1 MKVIRPKER
10 RLRPRVSDVRQR
22 VKAYFDERRLL
33 KYIIYCGLGGF
44 FVGYVFI
51 TLLFF
56 PGFGRSAIV
65 TVPDVRGMTLS
76 AASRA
81 LDKAGLEYTRGTT
94 LNNPRMPAGR
104 VLSQV
109 PLPGQEAARGSNVRV
124 ILSAGPD
131 RRPVPSIEGMDKDDA
146 ISLLQRMGFQ
156 VRLRSVRNM
165 ADEGTLLGMEPR
177 AGTQVPMPGVVVLNL
192 SAGPPQVAAPSVLAA
207 TTDDAAARLESAGLR
222 LGRVSYDPE
231 SAEPRGTIVAQS
243 PEAGDSIRMGGA
255 VRVTVAG
262 PDPNPP
268 APVDSAAA
276 APPDSAAAADE
287 PAEPEPE
294 PAPPPPPPP
303 TPGAGTPRG

>member
-1 MKVIRPKER
+1 VIKPKER
-10 RLRPRVSDVRQR
+10 RFRPSAAGVRRR

-33 KYIIYCGLGGF
+33 KYIVYCGLGGF
-44 FVGYVFI
+44 FVGYLFI

-65 TVPDVRGMTLS
+65 TVPDVRGMSVS

-81 LDKAGLEYTRGTT
+81 LDKAGLELTRGTM

-109 PLPGQEAARGSNVRV
+109 PLPGQEAARGSNVRIIV
-124 ILSAGPD
+124 SAGAD
-131 RRPVPSIEGMDKDDA
+131 KRPVPSIEGMEKDEA

-156 VRLRSVRNM
+156 VRLRSVQNM
-165 ADEGTLLGMEPR
+165 KEEGTLLGMEPA
-177 AGTQVPMPGVVVLNL
+177 AGTQVPMPAIVILNL
-192 SAGPPQVAAPSVLAA
+192 SAGPPKVLAPSVTTVTTGEAA
-207 TTDDAAARLESAGLR
+207 SRLEAAGLR
-222 LGRVSYDPE
+222 LGHITYDPA
-231 SAEPRGTIVAQS
+231 STQPAGTVIAQTPEP
-243 PEAGDSIRMGGA
+243 GDSIRMGGA

-268 APVDSAAA
+268 APVDTAAA
-276 APPDSAAAADE
+276 VPPDSAAAGEE

-303 TPGAGTPRG
+303 GAGTRRGVRG

>member
-1 MKVIRPKER
+1 MKVIKPRER
-10 RLRPRVSDVRQR
+10 RPRPRGAGVRQR

-33 KYIIYCGLGGF
+33 KYILYCGLGGF
-44 FVGYVFI
+44 FLGYLFI

-56 PGFGRSAIV
+56 PGFGRSPIV
-65 TVPDVRGMTLS
+65 TVPDVRGMSVS

-109 PLPGQEAARGSNVRV
+109 PLPGQEAARGSNVRIIV
-124 ILSAGPD
+124 SAGPD
-131 RRPVPSIEGMDKDDA
+131 KRPVPSIEGMDKDEA

-156 VRLRSVRNM
+156 VRLRNVQNL

-177 AGTQVPMPGVVVLNL
+177 AGTQVPMPGIVILNL
-192 SAGPPQVAAPSVLAA
+192 SAGPPRVLTPEVLTVTADEAAS
-207 TTDDAAARLESAGLR
+207 RLEAAGLR

-231 SAEPRGTIVAQS
+231 SAAPAGTVVAQS

-268 APVDSAAA
+268 APVDSAVA
-276 APPDSAAAADE
+276 APPDSAAAGTE
-287 PAEPEPE
+287 PADSEPE
-294 PAPPPPPPP
+294 PAPPPPPPPP
-303 TPGAGTPRG
+303 TPGAGTR